1 MAKEKDISRKDAPE
15 QAAPQQTPQP
25 LPGQSR
31 VKLSFAGVTPQ
42 YANFCTFAV
51 RGGEVFISFGKAF
64 VPTEELKVDTQIVMS
79 LRNLEQMHQAIAR
92 VLQQAQE
99 QEGQQPQ
106 EQ

>member
-1 MAKEKDISRKDAPE
+1 MRRNRPHSRHHSPC
-15 QAAPQQTPQP
+15 P
-25 LPGQSR
+25 SR
-31 VKLSFAGVTPQ
+31 VKLNFAGVTPQ

-79 LRNLEQMHQAIAR
+79 LRNLEQMHQAIGR

-99 QEGQQPQ
+99 QGDQPP